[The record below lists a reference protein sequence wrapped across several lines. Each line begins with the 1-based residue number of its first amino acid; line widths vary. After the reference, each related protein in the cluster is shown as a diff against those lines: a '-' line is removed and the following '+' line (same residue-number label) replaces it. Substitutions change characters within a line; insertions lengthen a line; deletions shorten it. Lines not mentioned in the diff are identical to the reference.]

1 MNYGLIYTIPFATLD
16 NSNCVVEIEKKG
28 YTGASTELTGG
39 ASPFVV
45 DIADDEFAYT
55 PLRFSTATI
64 NVVGGDYLQE
74 LFSTAYQQYRVT
86 LKKNGNITWCGFVKP
101 ELYTQDY
108 SSEIFTLE
116 LECISAMST
125 LEFIDYTQSEES
137 GRKFVSLWDLI
148 KKCIDSS
155 SSQYNAVYFPQVY
168 GKDASDVVGG
178 NILKE
183 MTVSEQNFFDE
194 DNKPMK
200 LKEVLEEVCKFLHW
214 TCADWCG
221 SLYFVDIDHKG
232 NYSRYPSDLS
242 QKSGEESILVKNVQD
257 IGFAGSEHALDV
269 LPGYNKVVV
278 RCSNYPV
285 GELLPEEKYDNLKE
299 LLTIDNVTEDKKE
312 ACRSIYLSPDR
323 WNCRLFKGENTIDN
337 NELDLFKDEA
347 PSLDGAMLMKYCVY
361 EQEKNDKGD
370 WIPKITDYSFTNVIR
385 LRYPLFRTSL
395 EFRPGWY
402 KILSFKGA
410 SATYADGAI
419 GISGTV
425 KVIKNND
432 MLPWGNSAAGYGKNL
447 LGCQIRIGNK
457 YYGNR
462 FGDKMMGFDWTD
474 DPDCFAQLS
483 LDSWNNDGS
492 LDWVTIPNDKTL
504 DMPYTGLKGFIIPIN
519 RAISG
524 EFEFSLLSYGKTA
537 SNSSG
542 DMSGELIKDFSV
554 KYQREDRGSKSN
566 NNSDRIYENVINGS
580 YINELDEI
588 ETKISSYNDDGAC
601 YSKVILNDGYLT
613 DNLYSSIE
621 LDTIRPEELL
631 IRRIIHRYSAP
642 QIKLTQVI
650 KATSDLTP
658 ISVLSDRFMTNKKFI
673 NVGGTIDFKMNR
685 FNCIMIEK

>member
-16 NSNCVVEIEKKG
+16 NSDCIVEIEKKG
-28 YTGASTELTGG
+28 YTGVSTELTGG

-200 LKEVLEEVCKFLHW
+200 LKEVLEEICKFLHW

-242 QKSGEESILVKNVQD
+242 QKSGEESISVKSVQD
-257 IGFAGSEHALDV
+257 IGFAGSEHSLDV
-269 LPGYNKVVV
+269 LPGYNKVTVK
-278 RCSNYPV
+278 CSNYPV
-285 GELLPEEKYDNLKE
+285 GKALPEEKYSNKNVYDSYKTINDDYTEETYAKGVILSSWQLKAYGQE
-299 LLTIDNVTEDKKE
+299 LGGGGIYKLNDDQIKRSGARINYNMTLGATAYKIGTVAAEKYMPKNGTITYK
-312 ACRSIYLSPDR
+312 I
-323 WNCRLFKGENTIDN
+323 KGENYAWN
-337 NELDLFKDEA
+337 
-347 PSLDGAMLMKYCVY
+347 
-361 EQEKNDKGD
+361 
-370 WIPKITDYSFTNVIR
+370 NVIR
-385 LRYPLFRTSL
+385 CRMTDGIEDKPLL
-395 EFRPGWY
+395 V
-402 KILSFKGA
+402 IKGGAA
-410 SATYADGAI
+410 SYSEGAI
-419 GISGTV
+419 GINAGILFTTV
-425 KVIKNND
+425 NGSHSVNASEVG
-432 MLPWGNSAAGYGKNL
+432 LWFRL
-447 LGCQIRIGNK
+447 RIGEYFWAGTTWVHAPKGSAHHNNIRFRILTGKSNEIVEKTGLRSNK
-457 YYGNR
+457 
-462 FGDKMMGFDWTD
+462 T
-474 DPDCFAQLS
+474 A
-483 LDSWNNDGS
+483 
-492 LDWVTIPNDKTL
+492 
-504 DMPYTGLKGFIIPIN
+504 DMPYEGLTGYIVTLPDRKVLVGDMELTLFSSKLQTGETPIHIVN
-519 RAISG
+519 IYNLR
-524 EFEFSLLSYGKTA
+524 LSYQKKDNA
-537 SNSSG
+537 S
-542 DMSGELIKDFSV
+542 D
-554 KYQREDRGSKSN
+554 ED
-566 NNSDRIYENVINGS
+566 NNSDRIYENVINES

-588 ETKISSYNDDGAC
+588 ETKISSYNNDGAC

-621 LDTIRPEELL
+621 RDTIRPEELL

-650 KATSDLTP
+650 KATSGLTP

-673 NVGGTIDFKMNR
+673 NAGGTIDFKMNR

>member
-16 NSNCVVEIEKKG
+16 NSDCIVEIEKKG
-28 YTGASTELTGG
+28 YTGVSTELTGG

-200 LKEVLEEVCKFLHW
+200 LKEVLEEICKFLHW

-242 QKSGEESILVKNVQD
+242 QKSGEESISVKSVQD
-257 IGFAGSEHALDV
+257 IGFAGSEHSLDV
-269 LPGYNKVVV
+269 LPGYNKVTVK
-278 RCSNYPV
+278 CSNYPV
-285 GELLPEEKYDNLKE
+285 GELLPEEEYDKLKYISHEDKGIKISGLFKKYRLIKLDAQIYKVNKIVSGDNLPNGESADLVAGLGAYLGKLCVYGYENGKAEISNYNYDNVLCIDVLKRQGWADSSGYAVTTPLPQGVEVFSFKRKNPE
-299 LLTIDNVTEDKKE
+299 LLFADGAFCISGQVMQLSNGGHAWLKDHKKWGITLVCE
-312 ACRSIYLSPDR
+312 LKIGDYYY
-323 WNCRLFKGENTIDN
+323 NGENFVTQKSVFQIKVNDSN
-337 NELDLFKDEA
+337 KMLQYFSTENTKDLRM
-347 PSLDGAMLMKYCVY
+347 PYNGAEGYII
-361 EQEKNDKGD
+361 Q
-370 WIPKITDYSFTNVIR
+370 IPDTR
-385 LRYPLFRTSL
+385 LR
-395 EFRPGWY
+395 G
-402 KILSFKGA
+402 ILSFKMYTPILEA
-410 SATYADGAI
+410 VDYTD
-419 GISGTV
+419 TV
-425 KVIKNND
+425 FIKNF
-432 MLPWGNSAAGYGKNL
+432 K
-447 LGCQIRIGNK
+447 IK
-457 YYGNR
+457 YYPK
-462 FGDKMMGFDWTD
+462 D
-474 DPDCFAQLS
+474 
-483 LDSWNNDGS
+483 
-492 LDWVTIPNDKTL
+492 
-504 DMPYTGLKGFIIPIN
+504 
-519 RAISG
+519 
-524 EFEFSLLSYGKTA
+524 
-537 SNSSG
+537 NSI
-542 DMSGELIKDFSV
+542 L
-554 KYQREDRGSKSN
+554 SKSN

-588 ETKISSYNDDGAC
+588 EAKISSYNDDGAC

-631 IRRIIHRYSAP
+631 IRRIVHRYSAP